1 MLTPVLAIAAVLFAS
16 ALVGPKV
23 SQAAESNSVRVSYAD
38 LNLASQRGQQT
49 LQRRMGFAAVVVCQI
64 EDSRELALAAAT
76 NDCRNAAIADARP
89 AYEAAVAAARHPSV
103 EVIGAVSSITV
114 VGR

>member
-1 MLTPVLAIAAVLFAS
+1 MLKPVFAIAAVVFAS
-16 ALVGPKV
+16 ALVGPTV
-23 SQAAESNSVRVSYAD
+23 SQAAEFNSVRVSYAD

-64 EDSRELALAAAT
+64 EDSRELALAEAT
-76 NDCRNAAIADARP
+76 KDCRNTAIADAQP
-89 AYEAAVAAARHPSV
+89 AYDAAVSAARRPSV
-103 EVIGAVSSITV
+103 EVIGAASSITI

>member
-1 MLTPVLAIAAVLFAS
+1 MLKPVFAIAAVLVAS
-16 ALVGPKV
+16 ALVGPTV

-38 LNLASQRGQQT
+38 LNLASARGQES
-49 LQRRMGFAAVVVCQI
+49 LQRRIGYAAVVVCQI

-76 NDCRNAAIADARP
+76 NDCRNTAVADARP
-89 AYEAAVAAARHPSV
+89 AYDAAVAASRHPSV
-103 EVIGAVSSITV
+103 EVIGAAAISV

>member
-1 MLTPVLAIAAVLFAS
+1 MLKPVFAIAVVLVAS
-16 ALVGPKV
+16 ALVGPTV

-38 LNLASQRGQQT
+38 LNLASDRGQES
-49 LQRRMGFAAVVVCQI
+49 LQRRMKFAAVVVCQI

-76 NDCRNAAIADARP
+76 NDCRNTAIVNAQP

-103 EVIGAVSSITV
+103 EVIGAAAITV
-114 VGR
+114 IGR

>member
-1 MLTPVLAIAAVLFAS
+1 MLKPLLAIAAVLVAS
-16 ALVGPKV
+16 VLVGPTV

-38 LNLASQRGQQT
+38 LNLSSLRGQQS
-49 LQRRMGFAAVVVCQI
+49 LQRRMEFASVVVCQI

-76 NDCRNAAIADARP
+76 HDCRNTALADAQP
-89 AYEAAVAAARHPSV
+89 AYEAAVAAARRPSG
-103 EVIGAVSSITV
+103 EVIIGAALTV

>member
-1 MLTPVLAIAAVLFAS
+1 MLKPVVAIAAVLAAS
-16 ALVGPKV
+16 ALLGPTV

-38 LNLASQRGQQT
+38 LNLASNHGQQS
-49 LQRRMGFAAVVVCQI
+49 LQRRIGYAAVVVCEI

-76 NDCRNAAIADARP
+76 NACRNTAIGDARP

-103 EVIGAVSSITV
+103 EVIGAAAIMV

>member
-1 MLTPVLAIAAVLFAS
+1 MLKPVFAIAAVVFAS
-16 ALVGPKV
+16 ALVGPTV

-38 LNLASQRGQQT
+38 LNLASQRGQHT

-64 EDSRELALAAAT
+64 EDSREMALAAAT
-76 NDCRNAAIADARP
+76 NYCRNTAIADAQP
-89 AYEAAVAAARHPSV
+89 AYDAAVAAARRPSV
-103 EVIGAVSSITV
+103 EVIGAASSIAI